1 MSPNQHLKNRV
12 AYLEKCLEEA
22 KQETEKAKQDA
33 IHYRKQAETILDYY
47 TNWNPPQKHLKLSHS
62 AIQSEPEPE
71 PLDLVTAED
80 AIPW

>member
-1 MSPNQHLKNRV
+1 MSPNQLLKNRV

-33 IHYRKQAETILDYY
+33 IYYRRQAEAILDFY
-47 TNWNPPQKHLKLSHS
+47 TNWKKPQRHLKIIHS

-80 AIPW
+80 AKPW